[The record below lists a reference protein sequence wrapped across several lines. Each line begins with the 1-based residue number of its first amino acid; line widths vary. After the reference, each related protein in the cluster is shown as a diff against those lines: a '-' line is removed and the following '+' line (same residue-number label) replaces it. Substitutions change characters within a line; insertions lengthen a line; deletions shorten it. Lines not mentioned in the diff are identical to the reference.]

1 MSARLMGFVGV
12 DKYDIIHYLA
22 STLTV
27 LNKRV
32 LVVDSSMHG
41 SITCTMPSIYRCE
54 RGIFNYRDFDV
65 VLHPDFSMID
75 FNQYDF
81 VLVDFGFD
89 IKNRDMV
96 RMHEVYMVT
105 DMQMQNVLRFKELEL
120 WPYQERFLVVRDI
133 VRLRSVDNYI
143 IEEFL
148 DKSVGPDNTF
158 AVQLD
163 ETDKIRML
171 DCMYNADY
179 KFKDLSEPMR
189 SLLYG
194 IMSPYFKEKE
204 FYKAFKTAAK
214 GGK

>member
-1 MSARLMGFVGV
+1 MSTRLIGFVGV

-22 STLTV
+22 NILTV
-27 LNKRV
+27 LNKSV
-32 LVVDSSMHG
+32 LVVDSSLYG
-41 SITCTMPSIYRCE
+41 SITYTMPSIYRQE
-54 RGIFNYRDFDV
+54 HGIFNYRNFDV
-65 VLHPDFSMID
+65 VLHPDLSMID
-75 FNQYDF
+75 FTPYDF

-89 IKNRDMV
+89 VHNGDIM

-105 DMQMQNVLRFKELEL
+105 DMQMHNVLRFKELEL

-133 VRLRSVDNYI
+133 VRLRSIDNYI

-158 AVQLD
+158 AVHLD
-163 ETDKIRML
+163 ESDKIKML
-171 DCMYNADY
+171 DCMYNTTY
-179 KFKDLSEPMR
+179 KFKELSESMR

-194 IMSPYFKEKE
+194 IVSPYFKEKE
-204 FYKAFKTAAK
+204 FYKAFKVAAK